1 MPKWSLSNTPWVL
14 GLELRT
20 HFRRKVNSQVGS
32 SVCSKD
38 RLYPKTGRILHLL
51 NPGSDFQ
58 LLVWA
63 CVTGTVITTLNTLL
77 LLRLW
82 LLLFPQTLGG
92 ETIDGL
98 KEARGF
104 MFCVSCPSSDPGYS
118 QKYAINYI
126 QICHL
131 HGDCICH
138 IALRQKVTPC
148 VIHFKTQSEG
158 QWNGLEDKSICCQAW

>member
-14 GLELRT
+14 GLELHT

-38 RLYPKTGRILHLL
+38 RLYPKSGRILHLL

-63 CVTGTVITTLNTLL
+63 CVTGTVITTLNTQL

-118 QKYAINYI
+118 QKYAIK
-126 QICHL
+126 L
-131 HGDCICH
+131 HSDLPPARWLYLPHCPTSDRAI
-138 IALRQKVTPC
+138 
-148 VIHFKTQSEG
+148 IHFKTQSEG
-158 QWNGLEDKSICCQAW
+158 QWDGLEDKSICCQAW